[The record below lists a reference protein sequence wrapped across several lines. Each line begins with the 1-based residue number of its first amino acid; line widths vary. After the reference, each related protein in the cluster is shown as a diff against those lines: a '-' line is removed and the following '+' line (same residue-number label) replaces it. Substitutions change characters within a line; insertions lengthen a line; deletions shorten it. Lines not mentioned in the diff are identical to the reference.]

1 MKVIVQSAFIVLF
14 GFISSCT
21 SKQKKDID
29 NKQLL
34 GAGFGISGATLV
46 VQKLDSARKYYSD
59 VLGFD
64 MPKAEN
70 VEPGLYKGTL
80 AAVVNLPDQSYLEL
94 LAVND
99 TGKVAV
105 EDSFITSFRKHNQG
119 IRLYSLSTS
128 STDTSFRWLAAK
140 EMKTDS
146 IKSGR
151 YSTRK
156 AKGWSFDDG
165 GAQWRSVDFDT
176 TNPPPYLPNFIEYV
190 GFPYQELED
199 EGWNPV
205 LWRRYYKPNPNGVV
219 GISSLLIVV
228 SDLNAA
234 RKEFNKIG
242 FTELEVNDTLARF
255 KVAHK
260 QELHLRAPKSSG
272 DEFSRFL
279 KQRGQGVY
287 AVRLEVKNLKN
298 TQDFLKKKLPV
309 KALQADTA
317 SKRLTVL
324 KEYAFGVQ
332 LDFIQESKMQATLAK
347 TYDFKEDTKLNSI
360 SSQHAS
366 RIYAKYCALC
376 HGKDREGY
384 AADNAPSLRSHALM
398 ATTQK
403 PKSSYNYLEH
413 TISYGRAG
421 TAMAPYAKSQG
432 GPLNPAEIELL
443 LKWLHEKSG
452 VKKAIEMSA
461 EPVSGNVA
469 LGKGLYVKHCASCHG
484 AKGEGI
490 KAPALGHPMLLATA
504 SDAFLRYTITE
515 GRDHTPMPAFKD
527 SLSKIE
533 INALTAYLRSRASG
547 WNAPEAVSIKE
558 PLPKDYVLNPTKK
571 APKFAL
577 KENLYVAASQ
587 VEKALKQNSRMIIL
601 DARSKAA
608 WHQTHIPGSVPVPY
622 YEEPD
627 KFIKDIPNDSTMI
640 VVYCACPH
648 AASMKVVNTLRRF
661 GYKHTAILDEGILVW
676 AQRGYPVEFGQAN
689 NNKQ

>member
-1 MKVIVQSAFIVLF
+1 MKLIVQFASVVLF
-14 GFISSCT
+14 GIILSCN
-21 SKQKKDID
+21 SKQNKDID

-34 GAGFGISGATLV
+34 GAGFGISGATLI
-46 VQKLDSARKYYSD
+46 VQKLDSARKYYAD

-64 MPKAEN
+64 MPKAED
-70 VEPGLYKGTL
+70 VGPGLYKGTL
-80 AAVVNLPDQSYLEL
+80 AAMINLPDQTYLEL

-105 EDSFITSFRKHNQG
+105 QDTFITSFRKRNQG

-128 STDTSFRWLAAK
+128 STDTTFRWLAGR
-140 EMKTDS
+140 EVKTDS

-156 AKGWSFDDG
+156 VKGWSFDDG
-165 GAQWRSVDFDT
+165 GAQWRSIDFDT
-176 TNPPPYLPNFIEYV
+176 VSPPPYLPSFAEYV

-205 LWRRYYKPNPNGVV
+205 MWRRYYKDNPNGVV

-228 SDLNAA
+228 NDMRAA
-234 RKEFNKIG
+234 RKEFTKIG
-242 FTELEVNDTLARF
+242 FTELEADETFARF
-255 KVAHK
+255 RVGQK
-260 QELHLRAPKSSG
+260 QELHLITPKSSG
-272 DEFSRFL
+272 DAFSRSL
-279 KQRGQGVY
+279 KQRGPGVY
-287 AVRLEVKNLKN
+287 AVRFEVKNLKN
-298 TQDFLKKKLPV
+298 THDFLKKKLPV

-317 SKRLTVL
+317 SKQLTVF
-324 KEYAFGVQ
+324 KEYAYGVQ
-332 LDFIQESKMQATLAK
+332 LEFVQESKEQATLAK
-347 TYDFKEDTKLNSI
+347 IYDFKEDTKLNSI

-366 RIYAKYCALC
+366 RIYTKYCALC

-384 AADNAPSLRSHALM
+384 AADNAPSLRSHTLM

-452 VKKAIEMSA
+452 VKKPIELSA

-484 AKGEGI
+484 AEGQGVR
-490 KAPALGHPMLLATA
+490 APALGHPMLLATA

-527 SLSKIE
+527 SLNKVE

-547 WNAPEAVSIKE
+547 WNAPQAVALKE
-558 PLPKDYVLNPTKK
+558 PLPKNYVLNPTKK
-571 APKFAL
+571 APKFAMR
-577 KENLYVAASQ
+577 ENLYVTASQ
-587 VEKALKQNSRMIIL
+587 VEKALKQNSRMVIL

-608 WHQTHIPGSVPVPY
+608 WHQTHIPGSIPVPY

-627 KFIKDIPNDSTMI
+627 KFVKNIPNDSTMI

-648 AASMKVVNTLRRF
+648 AASMKVVNTLKRF

-676 AQRGYPVEFGQAN
+676 AQRGYPVE
-689 NNKQ
+689 